1 MKGLLIVDVQNDFCC
16 GGSLEVKDAA
26 DIIPVINSLVD
37 SFNRSGDLVV
47 ATKDWHP
54 ANHGS
59 FASNS
64 GGNIGELGELN
75 GLIQVWWPDHCV
87 EYTRGAELHSE
98 LKTINNTVNKG
109 CDPGV
114 DSYSGFFD
122 NGRLNKTELDDILK
136 SNDIEE
142 LYVVGLAT
150 DYCVKFTV
158 LDALSLGYRV
168 NLILDGCRGVNLSPE
183 DSTNAIEEMKDR
195 GANIISH
202 ISKVL

>member
-1 MKGLLIVDVQNDFCC
+1 MRGLLIVDVQNDFCC
-16 GGSLEVKDAA
+16 GGSLEVKGAA

-37 SFNRSGDLVV
+37 SFNRSSDLVV

-54 ANHGS
+54 SNHGS

-64 GGNIGELGELN
+64 GKNIGELGELN
-75 GLIQVWWPDHCV
+75 GLVQVWWPDHCI

-98 LKTINNTVNKG
+98 LITINNTVNKG
-109 CDPGV
+109 CNPEI

-136 SNDIEE
+136 SNNIEE

-158 LDALSLGYRV
+158 LDALDLGYKV
-168 NLILDGCRGVNLSPE
+168 NLILDGCRGVNLSPK
-183 DSTNAIEEMKDR
+183 DSSNAIEEMKDR
-195 GANIISH
+195 GANIISD
-202 ISKVL
+202 ILKVI